1 VAEGLAGEVV
11 VVLEV
16 EELAVVAGG
25 WVVTVGVEHGVA
37 EVGAMRAEAERVEVV
52 AEATMVEAGRDAVGE
67 GAGRAA
73 GEHDGAVEGAGL
85 VVAER
90 DVEGGVEVV
99 AERAA
104 AVVELG
110 LVAGSAA
117 EVVGLEV
124 AALASG
130 SKGLEGSRG
139 SPVLED

>member
-1 VAEGLAGEVV
+1 MAEGLAGEVV

-25 WVVTVGVEHGVA
+25 WVVTAGVEHGVA

-52 AEATMVEAGRDAVGE
+52 VEATMVEAGRDAAAE

-124 AALASG
+124 AALALG